1 MNFFAND
8 RLQDI
13 LAQQRGVV
21 VSHMIPHKL
30 QIRVVY
36 LNSRLKD
43 WIIFVFDNE
52 NLDLASLHQGYTDL

>member
-1 MNFFAND
+1 
-8 RLQDI
+8 
-13 LAQQRGVV
+13 
-21 VSHMIPHKL
+21 MIPHKL